1 MRIGICQIDPTVG
14 DLEGNATLITDW
26 ATRSAES
33 GCQITVF
40 PELALT
46 GYPPE
51 DLLLNAS
58 FVDRAEQELRSVA
71 KLIKSTVALVGCI
84 ERRPEGLFNA
94 VAVVADGVIHGYARK
109 CRLPNYGVFDEP
121 RYFEPAESGSIIS
134 VDDVLLGISI
144 CEDIWFPGQP
154 TADVVSAGA
163 QILINCSASP
173 YHAGKGAERLEM
185 LRSRAGEHKRP
196 IVYAALVG
204 GQDELVFDGQS
215 IALDASGRVLA
226 TGAQFKEDLV
236 VVDLQPS
243 RSEHS
248 ADSGIRPLAQL
259 FSDQRAPSKLSNA
272 GLKAEPEAALDPV
285 EEVEAAL
292 SLGLRSYVKKN
303 RFNGVVFGVSGG
315 IDSAVVATLAVD
327 ALGSDS
333 VHAAVMPS
341 PWSSAETQQDAR
353 DLCSNLG
360 IELFELPISEAME
373 AYGRTLVEVP
383 EGPGLTVA
391 DENIQARIRGNLLMA
406 LSNRHGWLVLT
417 TGNKSELAVGYST
430 LYGDAAGGFGL
441 LKDVPKQLVYQ
452 LARLRNQR
460 SDCPIP
466 DSIIVRAPS
475 AELRPG
481 QKDEDSLPP
490 YPVLDEIL
498 RLYVEQRL
506 DSKSIVAAG
515 HDQTTVE
522 RVLALVDR
530 AEYKR
535 RQYPPGV
542 KITPLAF
549 GRDRRMPMT
558 NGFSA

>member
-1 MRIGICQIDPTVG
+1 MRIAICQIDPTVG
-14 DLEGNATLITDW
+14 DLQGNAALIKDW
-26 ATRSAES
+26 CAQSSSR
-33 GCQITVF
+33 GCQISVF

-51 DLLLNAS
+51 DLLLNETFIRRSEQQLLELAS
-58 FVDRAEQELRSVA
+58 Q
-71 KLIKSTVALVGCI
+71 IHGTVALIGCV

-94 VAVVADGVIHGYARK
+94 VAIVAGGSIHGYARK
-109 CRLPNYGVFDEP
+109 CRLPNYGVFDEK
-121 RYFEPAESGSIIS
+121 RYFEAADTGSLIS
-134 VDDVLLGISI
+134 VDGVKIGVSV
-144 CEDIWFPGQP
+144 CEDIWFAGNPSA
-154 TADVVSAGA
+154 TVVASGA
-163 QILINCSASP
+163 QLLINCSASP
-173 YHAGKGAERLEM
+173 YHAGKGAQRLEM
-185 LRSRAGEHKRP
+185 LRTRVSEHRRP
-196 IVYAALVG
+196 IIYAALVG

-215 IALDASGRVLA
+215 IALNKMGEIVAL
-226 TGAQFKEDLV
+226 GAQFEEDLV
-236 VVDLQPS
+236 VVEIEPS
-243 RSEHS
+243 AHQESPEPKLL
-248 ADSGIRPLAQL
+248 PLAELQSGCVTSSHAGRSVNRRPVQL
-259 FSDQRAPSKLSNA
+259 
-272 GLKAEPEAALDPV
+272 AEVEEAEAALQ
-285 EEVEAAL
+285 
-292 SLGLRSYVKKN
+292 LGLSSYVRKN

-327 ALGSDS
+327 ALGSEM

-341 PWSSAETQQDAR
+341 PWSSTETQQDAR
-353 DLCSNLG
+353 DLCTNLG
-360 IELFELPISEAME
+360 IELFELPIEIGMD
-373 AYGRTLVEVP
+373 AYNSTLADVP
-383 EGPGLTVA
+383 EGPGAGLA
-391 DENIQARIRGNLLMA
+391 AENIQARIRGNLLMA

-452 LARLRNQR
+452 LAELRNLR
-460 SDCPIP
+460 PDSPIP
-466 DSIIVRAPS
+466 DSIIVRPPS

-498 RLYVEQRL
+498 RLYVEQRA
-506 DSKSIVAAG
+506 DSGSIVAAG
-515 HDQTTVE
+515 HDLETVE
-522 RVLALVDR
+522 RVLGLVDR

-558 NGFSA
+558 NGFRP

>member
-1 MRIGICQIDPTVG
+1 MRVGICQIDPTVG
-14 DLEGNATLITDW
+14 QLEGNAQLIIDW
-26 ATRSAES
+26 AAKSAAQ

-51 DLLLNAS
+51 DLILNRS
-58 FVDRAEQELRSVA
+58 FVSTSTRQLERIAAEISG
-71 KLIKSTVALVGCI
+71 TVALIGCI
-84 ERRPEGLFNA
+84 EHRPEGLFNS
-94 VAVVADGVIHGYARK
+94 VAIVASGRIHGYARK
-109 CRLPNYGVFDEP
+109 CRLPNYGVFDEQ
-121 RYFEPAESGSIIS
+121 RYFNAAPAGSIVS
-134 VDDVLLGISI
+134 VDDVLIGVSI
-144 CEDIWFPGQP
+144 CEDIWFAGEP
-154 TADVVSAGA
+154 AAAVVSSGA
-163 QILINCSASP
+163 QLLVNCSASP
-173 YHAGKGAERLEM
+173 YHAGKGVERLEM
-185 LRSRAGEHKRP
+185 LRNRVTEHRRP
-196 IVYAALVG
+196 IAYCALVG

-215 IALDASGRVLA
+215 IVLDAAGNVLA
-226 TGAQFKEDLV
+226 VGDQFQEQLM
-236 VVDLQPS
+236 VVDVEPS
-243 RSEHS
+243 NSP
-248 ADSGIRPLAQL
+248 ATAGDQIVPLAVL
-259 FSDQRAPSKLSNA
+259 HSSDQSVTAGPGASAPV
-272 GLKAEPEAALDPV
+272 PFTALDPDH
-285 EEVEAAL
+285 EVEAAL
-292 SLGLRSYVKKN
+292 QLGLRAYVQKN

-327 ALGSDS
+327 ALGSDM

-341 PWSSAETQQDAR
+341 PWSSTETQQDAR
-353 DLCSNLG
+353 DLCENLG
-360 IELFELPISEAME
+360 IELFELPISQAMD
-373 AYGRTLVEVP
+373 AYSAMLTDVP
-383 EGPGLTVA
+383 DGPGSALA

-441 LKDVPKQLVYQ
+441 LKDVPKQLVYR
-452 LARLRNQR
+452 LAEVRNSR
-460 SDCPIP
+460 SDSPIP
-466 DSIIVRAPS
+466 ESIIVRPPS

-498 RLYVEQRL
+498 RLYVEQRR

-515 HDQTTVE
+515 HDSETVE
-522 RVLALVDR
+522 RVIGLVDR

-558 NGFSA
+558 NGFRA